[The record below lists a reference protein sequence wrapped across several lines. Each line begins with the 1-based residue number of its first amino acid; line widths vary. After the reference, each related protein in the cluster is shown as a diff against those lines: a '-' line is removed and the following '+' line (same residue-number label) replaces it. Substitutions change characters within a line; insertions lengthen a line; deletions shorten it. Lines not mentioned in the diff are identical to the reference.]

1 MLRRSVGFSDGD
13 VLYTTVTFFAGGLV
27 SLYLWGRVVDRAGA
41 LPVLRATIVLQGV
54 LALLLG
60 WVGVETGVAPVV
72 LWFFAYSVLVAG
84 FGVAD
89 THLLF
94 QLTPPEA
101 PARTLVLAASAA
113 GIATALVPLT
123 AGIVLDACLPEDPSM
138 GLQVYRVFFPAAGI
152 FHALAFLPLR
162 PLGRGRR

>member
-1 MLRRSVGFSDGD
+1 
-13 VLYTTVTFFAGGLV
+13 
-27 SLYLWGRVVDRAGA
+27 
-41 LPVLRATIVLQGV
+41 
-54 LALLLG
+54 
-60 WVGVETGVAPVV
+60 VAPVV
-72 LWFFAYSVLVAG
+72 IWFFTYSLLVAG

-123 AGIVLDACLPEDPSM
+123 AGIVLDTWLPEDPSL
-138 GLQVYRVFFPAAGI
+138 GLPVYRVFFLCTGI
-152 FHALAFLPLR
+152 LHALAFLPLR
-162 PLGRGRR
+162 SLDRGRS